1 MPRPVELPADP
12 RASVMINLRIVS
24 SPDVPPRSTRFRHLR
39 RPCSSSDHPRGREP
53 GPPPSARCPPPVEAS
68 PASPDFV
75 GPSPLGICPST
86 LFLVAAESGHR
97 QARDRHLLA
106 SPGVPTLLEL
116 SLIHISEPT
125 RRTPISY
132 AV

>member
-1 MPRPVELPADP
+1 MPQIVELPANP
-12 RASVMINLRIVS
+12 RFSVVIHFRTVS
-24 SPDVPPRSTRFRHLR
+24 SPDVPPRSTRFRHAR
-39 RPCSSSDHPRGREP
+39 RHSSFSARPRGREP

-106 SPGVPTLLEL
+106 SPGVPTLLEM
-116 SLIHISEPT
+116 EVAG
-125 RRTPISY
+125 R
-132 AV
+132 AAE